1 MSGVQ
6 PDPREVR
13 TLIEARLGRQPQDMI
28 EAAVVLEA
36 WAGVPAQSAL
46 EAGAALMRTLPPQSR
61 ASVGRLPKPGTQEGF
76 LVEAMAFVM
85 TVIAIACWAVPLA
98 SSVGTEAIESAVTF
112 ALPLTLALQWGLQS
126 RYLGHPQGLA
136 ELGRRW
142 PVLVL
147 GACGLVAMPTA
158 LLGISG
164 TVAGLLT
171 VTWTGGAIL
180 IRRRWAAS
188 YAMTVVLATAAMIA
202 GLPAVAVL
210 GATAGATTLAVAV
223 AVALSSGSSPAGHAP
238 RRWGRALHASVIG
251 TGLGLMLVVDNS
263 MSWSEGM
270 VPALALVPSTV
281 ASLWGGYH
289 LRRLDQVILRA
300 VSGVAVS
307 DTHPRGLAWQP
318 LRVLLGAIGRVVC
331 LTAALSAALVLL
343 ASSLGSTSHSIGILT
358 GFGLLAL
365 AMLLVSLLESAGQG
379 RWTLVAVGYGVAVA
393 ELMRLDGTVPFPGAG
408 LVVAAA
414 LAVLVSLPAAIA
426 LLSRPAGT
434 LATAL
439 WIT

>member
-1 MSGVQ
+1 MDSVEA
-6 PDPREVR
+6 RR
-13 TLIEARLGRQPQDMI
+13 LIEARLGRQPQDMI

-46 EAGAALMRTLPPQSR
+46 ETGEALMRTLPLQSQ
-61 ASVGRLPKPGTQEGF
+61 ASVGKLPKPGAQEGF
-76 LVEAMAFVM
+76 LLEAMAFVM
-85 TVIAIACWAVPLA
+85 TVIAIACWASPLV
-98 SSVGTEAIESAVTF
+98 SSLGAQAVETGVTF
-112 ALPLTLALQWGLQS
+112 ALPVALALQWGLQS

-202 GLPAVAVL
+202 GLPAGAVL
-210 GATAGATTLAVAV
+210 GATAGVTTLAVAL
-223 AVALSSGSSPAGHAP
+223 AVTIRSGSSPAGHAP
-238 RRWGRALHASVIG
+238 RRWGRALHASAIG
-251 TGLGLMLVVDNS
+251 AGLGLMLIVDDTVT
-263 MSWSEGM
+263 WSAEGM

-289 LRRLDQVILRA
+289 LRQLDRVILRS
-300 VSGVAVS
+300 VSGVAAIDS
-307 DTHPRGLAWQP
+307 HPRRLAWPP
-318 LRVLLGAIGRVVC
+318 LRVLVGAIWRVVG
-331 LTAALSAALVLL
+331 LTAALSAMLVLL
-343 ASSLGSTSHSIGILT
+343 AASIGSTTYGFGVLI

-365 AMLLVSLLESAGQG
+365 AMLLISFLVSAGQT
-379 RWTLVAVGYGVAVA
+379 RWTLVAVGFGVAVA
-393 ELMRLDGTVPFPGAG
+393 ELIGLDGAAPFPGAG

-426 LLSRPAGT
+426 LLSRPAST